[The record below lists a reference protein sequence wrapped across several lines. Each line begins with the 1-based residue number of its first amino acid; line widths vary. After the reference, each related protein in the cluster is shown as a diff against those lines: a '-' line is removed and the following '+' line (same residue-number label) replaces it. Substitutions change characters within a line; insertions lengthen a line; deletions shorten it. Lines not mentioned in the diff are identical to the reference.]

1 VTIDGLPL
9 KSSGLSLS
17 APKDSERE
25 QVALAAREFEGL
37 FLLQM
42 LKQMR
47 QSMLS
52 EENNE
57 EPGLGAVTMF
67 DTIDA
72 ELSRHLAGQRGGL
85 STILEQAFKKDLRL
99 KAEATA
105 GEGKADATRGEGKA
119 EASQTD
125 LKVEPTSIGLPKI
138 SGRVSSDFGW
148 RKDPLTGETRFH
160 RGLDVAAAYGQEVPV
175 AASGSVVFSGTQKG
189 YGKVVVVQHDGGAET
204 RYAHLSQLDV
214 RTGDV
219 VKEGDVIGRVGQ
231 SGRATGPHLH
241 FEVREGG
248 QAVDPTQGTRM
259 TVLSGHD

>member
-1 VTIDGLPL
+1 VTIDGLQL
-9 KSSGLSLS
+9 KSSGLSV
-17 APKDSERE
+17 APPKDNERQ
-25 QVALAAREFEGL
+25 QVAIAAREFEGM
-37 FLLQM
+37 FLLHM

-52 EENNE
+52 EENE
-57 EPGLGAVTMF
+57 EPGLGAATMF

-72 ELSRHLAGQRGGL
+72 ELSRQLAGQQGGL
-85 STILEQAFKKDLRL
+85 STILEQALSKQSTDTGNFRL
-99 KAEATA
+99 KPEGTDIKQAEGTDIKQAAAT
-105 GEGKADATRGEGKA
+105 DTR
-119 EASQTD
+119 
-125 LKVEPTSIGLPKI
+125 IGLPAI
-138 SGRVSSDFGW
+138 AGRISSDFGW

-175 AASGSVVFSGTQKG
+175 AAAGSVVFSGTQKG
-189 YGKVVVVQHDGGAET
+189 YGKVVVVQHQGGTET

-219 VKEGDVIGRVGQ
+219 VKEGDIVGRVGQ

-248 QAVDPTQGTRM
+248 QAVDPAPGTRM